1 VQFVTGKVLAA
12 ELVRNWRGVQTI
24 PEFCLRMPALVRGVG
39 ADPSPYPLPYYKAR
53 DVFTR
58 RLSLVRYTTFAERF
72 SIFSKGGLIPLGGLA
87 CASLR
92 WTDKQT
98 EQKT

>member
-53 DVFTR
+53 DVFAG
-58 RLSLVRYTTFAERF
+58 RLSLRFPTDYAERF
-72 SIFSKGGLIPLGGLA
+72 SIFSKGGVDSTGRFSVRLPEM
-87 CASLR
+87 
-92 WTDKQT
+92 D
-98 EQKT
+98 